1 MTETLEKEGTVE
13 QEQDLAEIKA
23 KQDEIYKKLN
33 EELLTEEVA
42 EMIAETVT
50 HTYDTDDPLSRF
62 LNDYVNTKATTEEQ
76 EKNLRLGMAVG
87 IIAYMAMKEI
97 LDFLQKRDCAR
108 HIMNHLKVEGTMIT
122 ATHGDKRAVTV
133 LPPALIEE
141 QKLDSDEKLI
151 EFSKGLPPFSE
162 FENLEGVEFKILTDD
177 EMREELSHLKEKLLS
192 EELGEGE
199 CQNEK

>member
-13 QEQDLAEIKA
+13 QEQDLEAIKA
-23 KQDEIYKKLN
+23 KQDEIYKRLN

-50 HTYDTDDPLSRF
+50 HTYDTEDPLSRF

-108 HIMNHLKVEGTMIT
+108 HIVNHLKIEGTMIS
-122 ATHGDKRAVTV
+122 ATQGDKRAVTV
-133 LPPALIEE
+133 LPPALIKD
-141 QKLDSDEKLI
+141 QNLDNDEKLI
-151 EFSKGLPPFSE
+151 EFAKGLPPFCE
-162 FENLEGVEFKILTDD
+162 FDNFDDVEFKILTED
-177 EMREELSHLKEKLLS
+177 EMREELSHLKEKMLADEV
-192 EELGEGE
+192 EEEK
-199 CQNEK
+199 CQDEN

>member
-42 EMIAETVT
+42 EMITETVT

-108 HIMNHLKVEGTMIT
+108 HIMNHLEVKGTMIT
-122 ATHGDKRAVTV
+122 ATHGDKKAVTV
-133 LPPALIEE
+133 LPPELIKD
-141 QKLDSDEKLI
+141 QNLDSDEKLI
-151 EFSKGLPPFSE
+151 EFAKDLPPFIE
-162 FENLEGVEFKILTDD
+162 FKNLEGVEFKVLTDD
-177 EMREELSHLKEKLLS
+177 EMREELSHLKEKILADEV
-192 EELGEGE
+192 EEEK
-199 CQNEK
+199 CQDEN